1 MNSFEIIDKLGDGA
15 YSVVYKVKR
24 KQDNNIY
31 ALKKVKLEGLSEKEK
46 QNALNEVRILA
57 SIKSNFVISYKEAF
71 IDEEDSSLCLIM
83 EYADKGDLYQ
93 KITQFKKIGC
103 LIEEIDVWRI
113 FIQMTKGLKALHD
126 LKILHRDLKSA
137 NIFLFSDGSAK
148 IGDLNVSK
156 VVYKGLGYTQ
166 TGTPYYASPEVWKDQ
181 PYDSKS
187 DIWSL
192 GCVTFEMMALRPP
205 FRAENM
211 EKLFNKVIKGQYSK
225 LSDRYSQD
233 IKDIIQMML
242 KVNPQERPSCA
253 QILNHELV
261 KKRLEFF
268 QSQIGIEDENIDSM
282 DEGVLLKTIRLPKN
296 ILFLTERLPVA
307 NYDKGKGSIKKERN
321 INLNN
326 NNRDKKITFPSNLLP
341 DIKLKFNP
349 NNNKTNNEKLANN
362 LNLNIVN
369 KNNRITGGKNSK
381 NNSTEKKL
389 NNDENID
396 VKISEHN
403 INNKDT
409 NINNDN
415 SLSHK
420 EKIDEK
426 DNNNL
431 KIIQID
437 GSDLKEKNNFI
448 IKNNIESLKN
458 RLRPKIDHTQ
468 EEEKERLNNASQK
481 RKMNSIEQDIQKIFK
496 KDNTPI
502 FQQINPPQKKRI
514 GYGSSEKKEYEPQYN
529 NSHKRY
535 QIKKKPRIENND
547 FQKYLKSIGLGDMY
561 KLCMP
566 NQNNNGNNF
575 NNNYNNRYKPGNKY
589 GNNLPNIY
597 SLNAMKKVRED
608 INERNRIIP
617 NKRLMPIG
625 KKLI

>member
-15 YSVVYKVKR
+15 YSVVYKVRR

-46 QNALNEVRILA
+46 ENALNEVRILA
-57 SIKSNFVISYKEAF
+57 SVKSNFVISYKEAF
-71 IDEEDSSLCLIM
+71 IDEDDSSLCLVM

-156 VVYKGLGYTQ
+156 VVYKGLGFTQ

-268 QSQIGIEDENIDSM
+268 KSQIGLDDENLDKM

-321 INLNN
+321 ISLNN
-326 NNRDKKITFPSNLLP
+326 NNREKKITFPNNLLP
-341 DIKLKFNP
+341 DIRLKYNTISDQ
-349 NNNKTNNEKLANN
+349 TNNEKLTNN
-362 LNLNIVN
+362 LKINIIN
-369 KNNRITGGKNSK
+369 KNKGIISDKNSM
-381 NNSTEKKL
+381 NNSIEKNS
-389 NNDENID
+389 NNNENID
-396 VKISEHN
+396 VKISENNISRKNLN
-403 INNKDT
+403 IN
-409 NINNDN
+409 
-415 SLSHK
+415 SL
-420 EKIDEK
+420 
-426 DNNNL
+426 
-431 KIIQID
+431 
-437 GSDLKEKNNFI
+437 
-448 IKNNIESLKN
+448 
-458 RLRPKIDHTQ
+458 
-468 EEEKERLNNASQK
+468 
-481 RKMNSIEQDIQKIFK
+481 
-496 KDNTPI
+496 
-502 FQQINPPQKKRI
+502 
-514 GYGSSEKKEYEPQYN
+514 
-529 NSHKRY
+529 
-535 QIKKKPRIENND
+535 
-547 FQKYLKSIGLGDMY
+547 
-561 KLCMP
+561 
-566 NQNNNGNNF
+566 
-575 NNNYNNRYKPGNKY
+575 
-589 GNNLPNIY
+589 
-597 SLNAMKKVRED
+597 
-608 INERNRIIP
+608 
-617 NKRLMPIG
+617 
-625 KKLI
+625 